1 MKNER
6 LRIVLIL
13 TAASLLAALFL
24 WSLTRD
30 VDAQGGLCPT
40 GDTVTAGIGPLLG
53 SSGSCEVCCDGQN
66 GAYWRRLPNWHSYC
80 YPDRQPTATPTR
92 KPVVSTPRP
101 GPVDTPWPTAMPTA
115 TRTRIAPTSTAIA
128 VTETPEPTSTRVNT
142 PIATATLSPTDPVP
156 ATATAV
162 VASTATA
169 TPSPAPATE
178 TAGPAVKPITTEI
191 PMAGIAAAPDPGRAC
206 IPTHAG
212 APVRLCPTRSGSGWW
227 IYDSAT
233 GQVLQDGEGRLAHV
247 PFVERLPAGEA
258 QVLFASKGLV
268 AVLMWNR
275 VVVSTRYEDGK
286 AYVFSVNEGGRI
298 VHWQW

>member
-6 LRIVLIL
+6 LRTVLMI
-13 TAASLLAALFL
+13 TAGLLLAALFL

-80 YPDRQPTATPTR
+80 YPDRQPTA
-92 KPVVSTPRP
+92 
-101 GPVDTPWPTAMPTA
+101 MPTA

-169 TPSPAPATE
+169 TPSAAPATE
-178 TAGPAVKPITTEI
+178 TVGPAVKPITTEI

-212 APVRLCPTRSGSGWW
+212 APVRLCRTGSGSGWW
-227 IYDSAT
+227 IYDSRT
-233 GQVLQDGEGRLAHV
+233 GQILQDDDGRLAHV

-258 QVLFASKGLV
+258 QVLFSSKRLV
-268 AVLMWNR
+268 AVWLGNHL
-275 VVVSTRYEDGK
+275 VISTRYANGK
-286 AYVFSVNEGGRI
+286 AYVFLMLQGGKI
-298 VHWQW
+298 AHWEW